1 MAEMGEGTKP
11 YEVFFTILNFVTDE
25 QFASSVSAISEPLDQ
40 SGDESRAIIR
50 GDWTRDTD
58 TGHQRRGSGVNIPA
72 KKRHKQSVLD
82 FNNLIII

>member
-58 TGHQRRGSGVNIPA
+58 TGHQRRGSGDNIPA
-72 KKRHKQSVLD
+72 IANELNIK
-82 FNNLIII
+82 NNQF